1 VIENCRKKKRRVIGF
16 LERRERERER
26 EVFSRKLGFVAI

>member
-1 VIENCRKKKRRVIGF
+1 VIENCREKKRRVIGF
-16 LERRERERER
+16 LERRERT